1 MQFVF
6 KQLNIQKSGSILPLG
21 IFFFFQRLYG
31 FIMDD
36 ANVCKKRERERER
49 TKASAVCCF
58 TCCGNGSQL
67 DSNITPY
74 FLLLAPSCNY
84 IQMRKQ
90 QQQQQQLMRY
100 SFFCTHAHVDNNN
113 KALQYG
119 YKHGYAASIRGSM
132 AWGEK

>member
-1 MQFVF
+1 MQMCV
-6 KQLNIQKSGSILPLG
+6 
-21 IFFFFQRLYG
+21 
-31 FIMDD
+31 
-36 ANVCKKRERERER
+36 KKERER